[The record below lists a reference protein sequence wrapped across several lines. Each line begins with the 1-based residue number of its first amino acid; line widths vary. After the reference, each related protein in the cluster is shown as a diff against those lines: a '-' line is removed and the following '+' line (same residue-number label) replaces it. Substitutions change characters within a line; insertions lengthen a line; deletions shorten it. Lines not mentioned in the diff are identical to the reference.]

1 MRKTA
6 LLIATALLT
15 AALTA
20 CSGNGG
26 TSATTS
32 NSASN
37 AEQQTATASA
47 TTSED
52 KTQGASQASTGDSG
66 IDVDKGLLNVEITI
80 PAETAEYY
88 GFNFESQEE
97 ADAYAKEQG
106 FKSATLGDD
115 GSVTIVMSKSQHK
128 KTMEGL
134 SQKIDEALQEMIG
147 SEDYPNITAVEHNDN
162 YTSFTV
168 TTKSEE
174 LGFNESF
181 SVLAFYIYGG
191 MYNSFNGTPADNIHV
206 DFINEASGEV
216 IDSFDSENMGDGSTA
231 DASSESDSA
240 DPADYAAQLDK
251 EEYTYDD
258 GYGSTYH
265 FIVLKNNSDQTLTI
279 ATNSVAYNG
288 SGDKIGADSG
298 HLDAL
303 GPQSEQ
309 LVIESF
315 DNVSDVDHFDTTISA
330 SKAKWYEDATA
341 NIEVEADV
349 LGDKV
354 IEVEADVLG
363 DKVIITCTNNG
374 DEPAQS
380 VEGRVIFLKDGECV
394 GFSTNY
400 FMNEDGKL
408 KPGESLTKQ
417 FDYYNGTFDEAKYYI
432 AGTISK

>member
-15 AALTA
+15 ATLTA

-26 TSATTS
+26 TSATNS
-32 NSASN
+32 NTASN
-37 AEQQTATASA
+37 AEQQTATASTA
-47 TTSED
+47 KDDGED
-52 KTQGASQASTGDSG
+52 QNAGQASTTEGG

-88 GFNFESQEE
+88 GFTFESQEE

-106 FKSATLGDD
+106 FKSVTLGDD

-134 SQKIDEALQEMIG
+134 RTTIDESLQEMIG

-174 LGFNESF
+174 LSFNETF
-181 SVLAFYIYGG
+181 STFAFYIYGG

-206 DFINEASGEV
+206 DFVNEASGDV
-216 IDSFDSENMGDGSTA
+216 IDSFDSKNMSDVSAA
-231 DASSESDSA
+231 DDSNESNPSDA
-240 DPADYAAQLDK
+240 ADYAAQLDK

-303 GPQSEQ
+303 GSQSEQ

-341 NIEVEADV
+341 NIEVET
-349 LGDKV
+349 
-354 IEVEADVLG
+354 DVLG

>member
-216 IDSFDSENMGDGSTA
+216 IDSFDSKNMDDGSTA

-303 GPQSEQ
+303 GPKSEQ

-354 IEVEADVLG
+354 I
-363 DKVIITCTNNG
+363 ITCTNNG

-394 GFSTNY
+394 GYSTNY

-417 FDYYNGTFDEAKYYI
+417 FDYYNGNFDEAKYYI

>member
-1 MRKTA
+1 MRKTS

-52 KTQGASQASTGDSG
+52 KTQGANQASTGDSG

-80 PAETAEYY
+80 PAEKAEYY

-134 SQKIDEALQEMIG
+134 SKTIDEALQEMIG

-206 DFINEASGEV
+206 DFINEASSEV
-216 IDSFDSENMGDGSTA
+216 IDSFDSENMGDGST
-231 DASSESDSA
+231 E
-240 DPADYAAQLDK
+240 
-251 EEYTYDD
+251 
-258 GYGSTYH
+258 
-265 FIVLKNNSDQTLTI
+265 
-279 ATNSVAYNG
+279 
-288 SGDKIGADSG
+288 
-298 HLDAL
+298 
-303 GPQSEQ
+303 
-309 LVIESF
+309 
-315 DNVSDVDHFDTTISA
+315 
-330 SKAKWYEDATA
+330 
-341 NIEVEADV
+341 
-349 LGDKV
+349 
-354 IEVEADVLG
+354 
-363 DKVIITCTNNG
+363 
-374 DEPAQS
+374 
-380 VEGRVIFLKDGECV
+380 
-394 GFSTNY
+394 
-400 FMNEDGKL
+400 
-408 KPGESLTKQ
+408 
-417 FDYYNGTFDEAKYYI
+417 
-432 AGTISK
+432 

>member
-128 KTMEGL
+128 KTMEG
-134 SQKIDEALQEMIG
+134 EMIG

-216 IDSFDSENMGDGSTA
+216 IDSFDSKNMDDGSTA

-303 GPQSEQ
+303 GPKSEQ

-341 NIEVEADV
+341 N
-349 LGDKV
+349 

>member
-26 TSATTS
+26 TSATGGSTAS
-32 NSASN
+32 NETSN
-37 AEQQTATASA
+37 AEQQTEAASA
-47 TTSED
+47 TTTED
-52 KTQGASQASTGDSG
+52 KARNAGQASTGDSG

-80 PAETAEYY
+80 PAESAEYY
-88 GFNFESQEE
+88 GFNFESQED

-134 SQKIDEALQEMIG
+134 SKTIDEALQEMIG

-181 SVLAFYIYGG
+181 SVLSFYIYGG

-216 IDSFDSENMGDGSTA
+216 IDSFDSENMGDGST
-231 DASSESDSA
+231 D
-240 DPADYAAQLDK
+240 
-251 EEYTYDD
+251 
-258 GYGSTYH
+258 
-265 FIVLKNNSDQTLTI
+265 
-279 ATNSVAYNG
+279 
-288 SGDKIGADSG
+288 
-298 HLDAL
+298 
-303 GPQSEQ
+303 
-309 LVIESF
+309 
-315 DNVSDVDHFDTTISA
+315 
-330 SKAKWYEDATA
+330 
-341 NIEVEADV
+341 
-349 LGDKV
+349 
-354 IEVEADVLG
+354 
-363 DKVIITCTNNG
+363 
-374 DEPAQS
+374 
-380 VEGRVIFLKDGECV
+380 
-394 GFSTNY
+394 
-400 FMNEDGKL
+400 
-408 KPGESLTKQ
+408 
-417 FDYYNGTFDEAKYYI
+417 
-432 AGTISK
+432 

>member
-15 AALTA
+15 ATLTA

-26 TSATTS
+26 TSATGGSTAS
-32 NSASN
+32 NETSN
-37 AEQQTATASA
+37 AEQQTEAASA
-47 TTSED
+47 TTTED
-52 KTQGASQASTGDSG
+52 KAQNAGQASTGDSG

-115 GSVTIVMSKSQHK
+115 GSITIVMSRSQHK

-134 SQKIDEALQEMIG
+134 SKTIDEALQEMIG

-181 SVLAFYIYGG
+181 SVLSFYIYGG

-216 IDSFDSENMGDGSTA
+216 IDSFDSENMGDGST
-231 DASSESDSA
+231 D
-240 DPADYAAQLDK
+240 
-251 EEYTYDD
+251 
-258 GYGSTYH
+258 
-265 FIVLKNNSDQTLTI
+265 
-279 ATNSVAYNG
+279 
-288 SGDKIGADSG
+288 
-298 HLDAL
+298 
-303 GPQSEQ
+303 
-309 LVIESF
+309 
-315 DNVSDVDHFDTTISA
+315 
-330 SKAKWYEDATA
+330 
-341 NIEVEADV
+341 
-349 LGDKV
+349 
-354 IEVEADVLG
+354 
-363 DKVIITCTNNG
+363 
-374 DEPAQS
+374 
-380 VEGRVIFLKDGECV
+380 
-394 GFSTNY
+394 
-400 FMNEDGKL
+400 
-408 KPGESLTKQ
+408 
-417 FDYYNGTFDEAKYYI
+417 
-432 AGTISK
+432 

>member
-26 TSATTS
+26 TSATTGNTAS
-32 NSASN
+32 NS
-37 AEQQTATASA
+37 EQQTATASTA
-47 TTSED
+47 KDDGEE
-52 KTQGASQASTGDSG
+52 QNAGQASATEGG

-80 PAETAEYY
+80 PAESAEYY

-134 SQKIDEALQEMIG
+134 SKTIDEALQEMIG

-181 SVLAFYIYGG
+181 SVLSFYIYGG

-216 IDSFDSENMGDGSTA
+216 IDSFDSENMGDGST
-231 DASSESDSA
+231 D
-240 DPADYAAQLDK
+240 
-251 EEYTYDD
+251 
-258 GYGSTYH
+258 
-265 FIVLKNNSDQTLTI
+265 
-279 ATNSVAYNG
+279 
-288 SGDKIGADSG
+288 
-298 HLDAL
+298 
-303 GPQSEQ
+303 
-309 LVIESF
+309 
-315 DNVSDVDHFDTTISA
+315 
-330 SKAKWYEDATA
+330 
-341 NIEVEADV
+341 
-349 LGDKV
+349 
-354 IEVEADVLG
+354 
-363 DKVIITCTNNG
+363 
-374 DEPAQS
+374 
-380 VEGRVIFLKDGECV
+380 
-394 GFSTNY
+394 
-400 FMNEDGKL
+400 
-408 KPGESLTKQ
+408 
-417 FDYYNGTFDEAKYYI
+417 
-432 AGTISK
+432 

>member
-88 GFNFESQEE
+88 GFSFESQEE

-106 FKSATLGDD
+106 FKSVTLGED

-134 SQKIDEALQEMIG
+134 RTTIDETLQEMIG

-174 LGFNESF
+174 LSFNETF
-181 SVLAFYIYGG
+181 STFAFYIYGG

-231 DASSESDSA
+231 DDSSESDSA
-240 DPADYAAQLDK
+240 DAADYAAQLDK

-315 DNVSDVDHFDTTISA
+315 DNVSDVNHFDTTISA

-341 NIEVEADV
+341 N
-349 LGDKV
+349 

-394 GFSTNY
+394 GYSTNY

-417 FDYYNGTFDEAKYYI
+417 FDYYNGNFDEAKYYI

>member
-216 IDSFDSENMGDGSTA
+216 IDSFDSKNMDDGSTA

-279 ATNSVAYNG
+279 ATNSVAYNE
-288 SGDKIGADSG
+288 SSDKIGADSG

-303 GPQSEQ
+303 GPKSEQ

-341 NIEVEADV
+341 N
-349 LGDKV
+349 

>member
-6 LLIATALLT
+6 LFIATALLT
-15 AALTA
+15 ATLTA

-216 IDSFDSENMGDGSTA
+216 IDSFDSKNMDDGSTA

-303 GPQSEQ
+303 GPKSEQ

-341 NIEVEADV
+341 N
-349 LGDKV
+349 

>member
-216 IDSFDSENMGDGSTA
+216 IDSFDSKNMDDGSTA

-303 GPQSEQ
+303 GPKSEQ

-354 IEVEADVLG
+354 I
-363 DKVIITCTNNG
+363 ITCTNNG

-400 FMNEDGKL
+400 FMNVDGKL

>member
-1 MRKTA
+1 MRK
-6 LLIATALLT
+6 TALLT

-216 IDSFDSENMGDGSTA
+216 IDSFDSKNMDDGSTA

-288 SGDKIGADSG
+288 SGDKIGAGSG

-303 GPQSEQ
+303 GLQSEQ

-341 NIEVEADV
+341 N
-349 LGDKV
+349 

>member
-181 SVLAFYIYGG
+181 SVLSFYIYGG

-216 IDSFDSENMGDGSTA
+216 IDSFDSKNMDDGSTA

-303 GPQSEQ
+303 GPKSEQ

-341 NIEVEADV
+341 N
-349 LGDKV
+349 

>member
-1 MRKTA
+1 MAAQLSRRDNIRKTA

-216 IDSFDSENMGDGSTA
+216 IDSFDSKNMDDGSTA

-303 GPQSEQ
+303 GPKSEQ

-341 NIEVEADV
+341 N
-349 LGDKV
+349 

>member
-37 AEQQTATASA
+37 AEQQTATASTA
-47 TTSED
+47 KDDGED
-52 KTQGASQASTGDSG
+52 QNAGQASTTEGG

-115 GSVTIVMSKSQHK
+115 GSVTIVMSRSQHK

-134 SQKIDEALQEMIG
+134 SKTIDEALQEMIG

-216 IDSFDSENMGDGSTA
+216 IDSFDSKNMDDGSTA

-303 GPQSEQ
+303 GPKSEQ

-341 NIEVEADV
+341 N
-349 LGDKV
+349 